1 MDDDASPRPRGDAA
15 SLLATE
21 DLGPYSQ
28 DELKA
33 RIALLEA
40 EIVRVRNIAFLPLH
54 IAMRRRPCSDARI
67 SCAMRGLKS
76 SARVPISPAYTALA
90 NLRPIGCPVLAF
102 CESQAKDF

>member
-1 MDDDASPRPRGDAA
+1 MPVMDDDASPRPRGDAA

-40 EIVRVRNIAFLPLH
+40 EIVRVEKHRLSAAAH
-54 IAMRRRPCSDARI
+54 RDA
-67 SCAMRGLKS
+67 AE
-76 SARVPISPAYTALA
+76 ALFG
-90 NLRPIGCPVLAF
+90 R
-102 CESQAKDF
+102 KD

>member
-21 DLGPYSQ
+21 DLVPYSQ

-40 EIVRVRNIAFLPLH
+40 EIVRVEKH
-54 IAMRRRPCSDARI
+54 RI
-67 SCAMRGLKS
+67 SAAAHRD
-76 SARVPISPAYTALA
+76 AAEALFG
-90 NLRPIGCPVLAF
+90 R
-102 CESQAKDF
+102 KD

>member
-40 EIVRVRNIAFLPLH
+40 EIVRVEKHRLSA
-54 IAMRRRPCSDARI
+54 AAQRDA
-67 SCAMRGLKS
+67 AE
-76 SARVPISPAYTALA
+76 ALFG
-90 NLRPIGCPVLAF
+90 R
-102 CESQAKDF
+102 KD